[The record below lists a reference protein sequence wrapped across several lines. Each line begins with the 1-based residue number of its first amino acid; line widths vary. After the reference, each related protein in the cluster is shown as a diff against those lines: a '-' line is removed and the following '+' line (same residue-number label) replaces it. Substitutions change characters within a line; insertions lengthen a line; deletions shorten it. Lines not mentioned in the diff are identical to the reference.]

1 MTRREGRKKSPL
13 ARARESVTAWRRI
26 STFFSGS
33 TLQVILIA
41 VVSVATGLAEALL
54 LTLIAAIAMAIAE
67 GSGDVQVALFGANL
81 HGSRMEM
88 IGASLAVAVIRGA
101 LQLLV
106 AYLPARMSAQ
116 AMARLRQRL
125 FDGFVGSTWGVK
137 GSERE
142 GGFQSLMINQV
153 NATAQTI
160 IVMSMA
166 ISSTLMFVTLLVSA
180 VALSPAA
187 AAVITVASLA
197 LFVALRPMA
206 RNLRKSS
213 TKLSNEAL
221 EYSKTTQDVASVA
234 EEIQVFGAS
243 PAYRGAFYDQLR
255 AVQKPFQHTR
265 FMSQAVPALYQSTA
279 LLILVIALLVVSLS
293 GAQSVTTLGAVVLM
307 LVRAVT
313 YGQRVQTSLT
323 TIDEKVPFMLH
334 LADAIERYEGNA
346 EEPGEAELESIEHLE
361 FRDVSYEYTPGTT
374 ALDGVSFS
382 VGMGQAIGVVGP
394 SGSGKSTLV
403 QLLLRLREPAAGS
416 YLVNGLAAEDLRRS
430 DWRKLVAYVPQMP
443 QLVFGTVRD
452 NIRFFREE
460 LTDEDIVQAARR
472 AHVHKDILRLPDGY
486 DTVVGYRSASISGGQ
501 AQRIC
506 LARAFAA
513 NPKVVILDEPT
524 SALDVKSEELVQ
536 HSLQALAGDAIVFL
550 VAHRL
555 TTLSV
560 CDRVMVIKDGRLEAF
575 ETTEELFRSND
586 FFHEVTTITRS
597 GSDESSEI
605 RLKAVERT

>member
-1 MTRREGRKKSPL
+1 
-13 ARARESVTAWRRI
+13 
-26 STFFSGS
+26 
-33 TLQVILIA
+33 
-41 VVSVATGLAEALL
+41 
-54 LTLIAAIAMAIAE
+54 MAIAE
-67 GSGDVQVALFGANL
+67 GAGDVQVTLFGMSVE
-81 HGSRMEM
+81 GSRMEM
-88 IGASLAVAVIRGA
+88 IVASLVIAVIRGA

-116 AMARLRQRL
+116 AMARLRKRL
-125 FDGFVGSTWGVK
+125 FDGFVGSTWSVK

-160 IVMSMA
+160 IVMSVT
-166 ISSTLMFVTLLVSA
+166 ISSLLMFLTLLISA

-197 LFVALRPMA
+197 LFIGLRPMA

-213 TKLSNEAL
+213 TNLSTEGI
-221 EYSKTTQDVASVA
+221 EYAKTTQDVASIA

-243 PAYRGAFYDQLR
+243 PSYRGVFYDQLR
-255 AVQKPFQHTR
+255 AVQRPFQHTR

-279 LLILVIALLVVSLS
+279 LLILVIALLVVSLA
-293 GAQSVTTLGAVVLM
+293 GTQSVTTLGAVVLM

-334 LADAIERYEGNA
+334 LADAIEQYEKHA
-346 EEPGEAELESIEHLE
+346 EVPGSTPLGSIENLE
-361 FRDVSYEYTPGTT
+361 FRDVSYEYTPGKK
-374 ALDGVSFS
+374 ALENVSFS
-382 VGMGQAIGVVGP
+382 VKMGEVVGIVGP

-403 QLLLRLREPAAGS
+403 QLLLRLREPATGD
-416 YLVNGLAAEDLRRS
+416 YLVNGLAAQDMQRT

-443 QLVFGTVRD
+443 QLVFGSVRE
-452 NIRFFREE
+452 NIRFFRED
-460 LTDEDIVQAARR
+460 LTDEDVVQAAQR
-472 AHVHKDILRLPDGY
+472 AHVHEDILSLSDGY
-486 DTVVGYRSASISGGQ
+486 DTVVGLRSASISGGQ

-524 SALDVKSEELVQ
+524 SALDVKSEGLVQ
-536 HSLQALAGDAIVFL
+536 QSLEKLAGEAIVFL

-555 TTLSV
+555 TTLTV
-560 CDRVMVIKDGRLEAF
+560 CDRVMVIKDAHLEGF
-575 ETTEELFRSND
+575 ETAEELFTSND
-586 FFHEVTTITRS
+586 FFREVTTITRS
-597 GSDESSEI
+597 VDSDPSAG
-605 RLKAVERT
+605 RLSLGDRL